1 MNSWVRTLGY
11 NSASS
16 WYKWWYNSSLPVLL
30 GCVPRGEKMR
40 AVTIDIKLFWVGTK
54 PKNPIKGSAHLPV
67 DIGIFL
73 NHPTAQLNGHWV

>member
-1 MNSWVRTLGY
+1 
-11 NSASS
+11 
-16 WYKWWYNSSLPVLL
+16 
-30 GCVPRGEKMR
+30 MR